1 IPHLPLS
8 SLFPYTTLF
17 RSKLFDAYDGY
28 AAGEQRRDF
37 VHVDD
42 VVRVNLWL
50 LDNPGVSGIFNV
62 GTGRSASFN
71 DVARAV
77 IGWHG
82 RGAIRYIPFPDDLQ
96 SSYQSFTEADLR
108 ALRDAGYGAELL
120 DVDAGVPAYLDA
132 LARDS

>member
-50 LDNPGVSGIFNV
+50 LDHPDVSGIFNV

-77 IGWHG
+77 IRWHG
-82 RGAIRYIPFPDDLQ
+82 RGSIRYIPFPKDLE
-96 SSYQSFTEADLR
+96 SSYQSFTEADLG
-108 ALRDAGYGAELL
+108 ALRRAGFTAAFVG
-120 DVDAGVPAYLDA
+120 VDAGVPAYLDA
-132 LARDS
+132 IARES